1 MNRACASQNAN
12 LHEQNQH
19 ASSIRPLKMNFVRM
33 KSVLLLAASLLISA
47 STYANSDSNETK
59 KANNSPSVT
68 RIETG
73 NALQIKGLVVDQ
85 KNKETL
91 AGAKVVVDGKKYYSD
106 LDGNFTIAG
115 VKPGKYDLTV
125 EMISYEPVTLEL
137 DLTVNRSVSVSLMQ
151 K

>member
-1 MNRACASQNAN
+1 
-12 LHEQNQH
+12 
-19 ASSIRPLKMNFVRM
+19 M

-47 STYANSDSNETK
+47 STYANSDSNKTK
-59 KANNSPSVT
+59 KVNNSSSVT